1 MNWDLGSLVLPTVWT
16 REISTETVLRSTLKS
31 VIMARFFKYI
41 FLLTFSIFLLS
52 CQEGGDA
59 GDLLGQWR
67 LSGSDTKYI
76 SFSGGITWIKNV
88 GENELYGNFQHVG
101 DSLFIQCYSINGIPQ
116 DTALVENTFGFR
128 PFNNIRLKIETLS
141 SDRLLLRKDNQTW
154 SFDKY

>member
-1 MNWDLGSLVLPTVWT
+1 
-16 REISTETVLRSTLKS
+16 
-31 VIMARFFKYI
+31 MAKYYKI
-41 FLLTFSIFLLS
+41 LLTSAILLLTSS

-59 GDLLGQWR
+59 GELLGQWR
-67 LSGSDTKYI
+67 LAGSDTQYI
-76 SFSGGITWIKNV
+76 SFSGSIAWVKNL

-101 DSLFIQCYSINGIPQ
+101 DSLFIQCYSINGISQ

-141 SDRLLLRKDNQTW
+141 SDRLQLRKDNQTW

>member
-1 MNWDLGSLVLPTVWT
+1 
-16 REISTETVLRSTLKS
+16 
-31 VIMARFFKYI
+31 MARFFKYI

-128 PFNNIRLKIETLS
+128 PFSNIRLKIETLS